1 MPYRVV
7 QWSTGN
13 VGRHSLA
20 GIDAHPE
27 LELVGVYVSNPD
39 KVGHDAGELA
49 GLGQHLRR
57 GRDERRRR
65 AARPASPTASCTPP
79 WPTTGSSRPWP
90 TSSASWLPACNVV
103 SSSPVMLQYPAPDDP
118 LAAPVIAAA
127 EKAGVSIFVNGV
139 DPGFANDAL
148 PLVLSGV
155 SERIEEVRC
164 SEVLNYNT
172 YNQPMVL
179 FDIMGFGGAMDE
191 VPFLLTPGVLTM
203 AWGRV
208 VRQIA
213 AGLGVT
219 LTDVTEWYEREAGA
233 RGLRGRRRAPSRQG
247 TAAALHFEVRGMVGD
262 RAVVVLEHVTRLRDD
277 LGATWPQPAGQG
289 CYRVEIKGEPNYTL
303 DLQLMGTDGDHN
315 TAGLKATA
323 MRLVNAV
330 PGGHRGAARP
340 RHRARPAARHRPG
353 PRRHLSTSGA
363 PAQLAPSGITTPAEF
378 TSAVHQPGGAK
389 NSSAMLSGSRN
400 ERPEPYGA
408 STMPPLSTPS
418 SLSFDSHCSSS
429 ARLAQA
435 NARWSRPSR
444 RSSNGSD
451 PCRSGNWWIPTRV

>member
-13 VGRHSLA
+13 VGRHALA
-20 GIDAHPE
+20 GIHAHPD
-27 LELVGVYVSNPD
+27 LQLVGVYVSNPD

-49 GLGQHLRR
+49 GLASTFGVAATSDVDALLALEPDCIVHTAMADDRIFEALQDL
-57 GRDERRRR
+57 ERFL
-65 AARPASPTASCTPP
+65 AA
-79 WPTTGSSRPWP
+79 GI
-90 TSSASWLPACNVV
+90 NVV

-179 FDIMGFGGAMDE
+179 FGIMGFGGAMDE

-203 AWGRV
+203 AWGSV

-219 LTDVTEWYEREAGA
+219 LTDVTEWYEREA
-233 RGLRGRRRAPSRQG
+233 APEDFEVDAGTIKAG

-262 RAVVVLEHVTRLRDD
+262 RAVVVLEHVTR
-277 LGATWPQPAGQG
+277 
-289 CYRVEIKGEPNYTL
+289 
-303 DLQLMGTDGDHN
+303 
-315 TAGLKATA
+315 
-323 MRLVNAV
+323 
-330 PGGHRGAARP
+330 AAR
-340 RHRARPAARHRPG
+340 R
-353 PRRHLSTSGA
+353 PRRHAGPSPPDRAATGWRSRASRTTRSTCNSWA
-363 PAQLAPSGITTPAEF
+363 PTATTTP
-378 TSAVHQPGGAK
+378 PG
-389 NSSAMLSGSRN
+389 
-400 ERPEPYGA
+400 
-408 STMPPLSTPS
+408 
-418 SLSFDSHCSSS
+418 
-429 ARLAQA
+429 
-435 NARWSRPSR
+435 
-444 RSSNGSD
+444 
-451 PCRSGNWWIPTRV
+451 